1 MVVPTWFVVVP
12 VITFIIPAILY
23 LSSVKKSRKGSEVDI
38 IPEAL
43 FLFPIIAFIVPMAF
57 FIIFLFD
64 KGVPLLLYILP
75 VATFFISFMFL
86 LSNIMNVRKLAP
98 EAIPYMNARKLR
110 RKGKI
115 ADILRVIE
123 GDNTIR
129 NYVITP
135 DEQGNMYVKT
145 KKYGIKISP
154 SMYGEIPSE
163 RTPDG
168 INVTNVSP
176 MQITPVNGVGAVAVT
191 ELLSRIRK
199 DYPELSYLDDKRLL
213 VLISL
218 QGKELQQDAHLYL
231 NQNTAKQNTTTLSET
246 DIIDIVKEI
255 QKIEGVKEMGIEPGY
270 KFFVYRTA
278 MNAIR
283 CAYTTSFVQDMML
296 TVKNLT
302 LAEQDKNKVNL
313 LIYVVIIIALLMGGA
328 VAVKMLGV

>member
-1 MVVPTWFVVVP
+1 
-12 VITFIIPAILY
+12 
-23 LSSVKKSRKGSEVDI
+23 
-38 IPEAL
+38 
-43 FLFPIIAFIVPMAF
+43 
-57 FIIFLFD
+57 
-64 KGVPLLLYILP
+64 
-75 VATFFISFMFL
+75 
-86 LSNIMNVRKLAP
+86 MNVRKLAP

-163 RTPDG
+163 RTP
-168 INVTNVSP
+168 
-176 MQITPVNGVGAVAVT
+176 
-191 ELLSRIRK
+191 E
-199 DYPELSYLDDKRLL
+199 
-213 VLISL
+213 
-218 QGKELQQDAHLYL
+218 
-231 NQNTAKQNTTTLSET
+231 AKQNTTTLSET